1 MNQIEAAPPAG
12 TTTGK
17 SAHRTRRQA
26 QQPQLPGFET
36 LQPPDSSREDAA
48 NQTPSGTGPAQH
60 ATPAETAFL
69 GRLNAIARQVGIFD
83 AGNGASPAATTR
95 QNTVPAP
102 SVTAQPTPAVAAP
115 TANPDPPPAADI
127 PLSLRNRYLIDTDGK
142 YYFRDRDHAL
152 AFEDLGT
159 KLRTLHEDADTA
171 TSMVE
176 LAQAKGWTRLKLR
189 GTDAFKRA
197 AWLAAAERG
206 IATTGHRP
214 TALDKTRLAERLAA
228 REREAAQRAN
238 AIEPQPAQPGEPAAS
253 AEASQKT
260 KAKTKTRA
268 TTIAKTKTKQHAAA
282 TEPSA
287 TAPPQRKENKARPA
301 PEQDTT
307 HPRHQRAVE
316 ELKKFLRQRGDSE
329 AAVAMTAALAAEEL
343 ARHRTHYG
351 RVLEHGPARYQHNAD
366 NDLSYFVTLQ
376 TPGGRQT
383 IWGVDLQRAMAG
395 SGADVGDGIVLSQR
409 GSRSVTVN
417 GPEVDSQGKATGKR
431 VAIDAN
437 RHEWDIISL
446 DNAKDFLKAEPG
458 VRKDTG
464 KAPLRQAGQAHHR
477 KQEHGQTPALHKER

>member
-1 MNQIEAAPPAG
+1 MNQIEAAPRAG
-12 TTTGK
+12 TTPGK
-17 SAHRTRRQA
+17 SAHRTRQQA

-36 LQPPDSSREDAA
+36 LQPQDTAQEDEASQA
-48 NQTPSGTGPAQH
+48 PSGTGPAQQGAPA
-60 ATPAETAFL
+60 ATGFL
-69 GRLNAIARQVGIFD
+69 GRLNAIAKQIGLFD
-83 AGNGASPAATTR
+83 GLNGAPPALVIG
-95 QNTVPAP
+95 QNTVPPP
-102 SVTAQPTPAVAAP
+102 SAGTEPSP
-115 TANPDPPPAADI
+115 NPDPPPTFDI
-127 PLSLRNRYLIDTDGK
+127 PQSLRNRYLIDTDGK

-189 GTDAFKRA
+189 GTEAFKRA

-206 IATTGHRP
+206 IATTGYRP

-228 REREAAQRAN
+228 REREATQRAN
-238 AIEPQPAQPGEPAAS
+238 AIEPQAAQHGEPAAS
-253 AEASQKT
+253 TEASQKT
-260 KAKTKTRA
+260 KANTKTRA
-268 TTIAKTKTKQHAAA
+268 PATAKTKTKQQAAV

-287 TAPPQRKENKARPA
+287 AEQQRRKENKALPA
-301 PEQDTT
+301 PEQDTA

-329 AAVAMTAALAAEEL
+329 AAVSMTAALAAEEL

-351 RVLEHGPARYQHNAD
+351 RVLEHGPAHYQHNAD

-417 GPEVDSQGKATGKR
+417 GPKVDSQGKPTGKR

-437 RHEWDIISL
+437 RHDWEVISL
-446 DNAKDFLKAEPG
+446 DNARDFLKAEPG
-458 VRKDTG
+458 ARKDNSEVH
-464 KAPLRQAGQAHHR
+464 LRRTTQAHHTN
-477 KQEHGQTPALHKER
+477 QEHGQTPAPNKQR

>member
-1 MNQIEAAPPAG
+1 MNQIEAAPEAG
-12 TTTGK
+12 PTPGK
-17 SAHRTRRQA
+17 SASRAREQT
-26 QQPQLPGFET
+26 QQRELPGLET
-36 LQPPDSSREDAA
+36 LQPADSAQEDEASQA
-48 NQTPSGTGPAQH
+48 PTGTGPAQQAAPA
-60 ATPAETAFL
+60 ATGFL
-69 GRLNAIARQVGIFD
+69 GRLNAIARQIGLFD
-83 AGNGASPAATTR
+83 GLNGAPPALVIG
-95 QNTVPAP
+95 QNTVPPP
-102 SVTAQPTPAVAAP
+102 SAGTEPPP
-115 TANPDPPPAADI
+115 NPDPPPTFDI
-127 PLSLRNRYLIDTDGK
+127 PQSLRNRYLVDTDGK

-176 LAQAKGWTRLKLR
+176 LAQAKGWSKLKLR
-189 GTDAFKRA
+189 GTEGFKRA

-206 IATTGHRP
+206 IATTGYRP

-228 REREAAQRAN
+228 RERDAAQRAN
-238 AIEPQPAQPGEPAAS
+238 AIEPQAAQPGEPAAS
-253 AEASQKT
+253 TEASQKT
-260 KAKTKTRA
+260 KANTKTRA
-268 TTIAKTKTKQHAAA
+268 PAPATAKTKTKQHAAA
-282 TEPSA
+282 PEPSA
-287 TAPPQRKENKARPA
+287 TQPRQRKEKKSLPA

-307 HPRHQRAVE
+307 NPRHQRAVE

-329 AAVAMTAALAAEEL
+329 AAVAMTATLAAEEL

-417 GPEVDSQGKATGKR
+417 GPKVDSQGKPIGKR

-437 RHEWDIISL
+437 RHDWEVISL
-446 DNAKDFLKAEPG
+446 DNARDFLKAEPG
-458 VRKDTG
+458 ARKDSSEVH
-464 KAPLRQAGQAHHR
+464 LRRTIQAHLTN
-477 KQEHGQTPALHKER
+477 QEHGQTPALNKQR